1 MIEEKLKD
9 QAIVKAVEAKNAYMK
24 KALREDNLFHYES
37 LTRDFHIDDD
47 QYKNELLPFWK
58 QYGMEPEKFWF
69 EMAGSRDQVINPL
82 FIPADFYFCD
92 LVPYLNNMEFRT
104 GTQDKCY
111 YDLRFPDIHRPRSI
125 CRCMSGFFYDGG
137 MNMISRDEAAHLI
150 LREPDA
156 LVIKPSIYT
165 SGGVGVKAFEPA
177 ELTLKQVEMILDDA
191 GANFIVQEKVKEH
204 PVYRKIA
211 DGGPTTVRAQSILTE
226 EGIYMPFML
235 LRVSPSSDQI
245 VHFGRRG
252 YYVAIGDDN
261 RPARKILRDY
271 LKENDTFILPPQWED
286 IPDNLVEFEG
296 SLPGLD
302 DIRKQVERMHPR
314 LPHFRW
320 IGWDFMV
327 DESGNAVFIEL
338 NFAAGCYES
347 QTTCCAPIFGDMT
360 EWLID
365 DFFRGRS
372 LEKNHR
378 QGILIQ

>member
-1 MIEEKLKD
+1 MIEEILKD

-271 LKENDTFILPPQWED
+271 LRENDTFILPPQWED
-286 IPDNLVEFEG
+286 IPDDLVEFEE

-327 DESGNAVFIEL
+327 DESGKAVFIEL
-338 NFAAGCYES
+338 NFASGCYEP
-347 QTTCCAPIFGDMT
+347 QTTCCTPIFGDMT

-372 LEKNHR
+372 LEKNHK